1 MFLPK
6 SSIGKKALMSATGL
20 VLFGFVVIH
29 MLGNLQIFLGAEA
42 LNKYAAFLQSV
53 TELLWVARAVLLT
66 CLILHLVLAVIL
78 TVENRKARPIG
89 YQMKRSVKASFA
101 SKTMMLS
108 GSAILF
114 FVIYHLLHYT
124 FGTIH
129 PEYFNLTDAKGH
141 HDVYA
146 MVVAGFRHLPTS
158 LTYIVAM
165 ALLALHLDHGA
176 AVWLQSLGLAD
187 DRARPFMDTF
197 GRAVAITI
205 FVGNTSIPIAVM
217 TGVLR

>member
-1 MFLPK
+1 
-6 SSIGKKALMSATGL
+6 MSATGL
-20 VLFGFVVIH
+20 VLFGFVVMH

-42 LNKYAAFLQSV
+42 LNRYAEMLQGV
-53 TELLWVARAVLLT
+53 GELLWVARVVLLT
-66 CLILHLVLAVIL
+66 CLILHVGLAVIL
-78 TVENRKARPIG
+78 TIENRRARPIG
-89 YQMKRSVKASFA
+89 YQMKRAVKASFA

-114 FVIYHLLHYT
+114 FIVYHLLHYT
-124 FGTIH
+124 FGKIH
-129 PEYFNLTDAKGH
+129 PEYFDLIDAQGR
-141 HDVYA
+141 HDVYS
-146 MVVAGFRHLPTS
+146 MVVAGFKHLPVS

-176 AVWLQSLGLAD
+176 AVWFQSLGLAD
-187 DRARPFMDTF
+187 DSARPFMDTF
-197 GRAVAITI
+197 GRVAAIAI